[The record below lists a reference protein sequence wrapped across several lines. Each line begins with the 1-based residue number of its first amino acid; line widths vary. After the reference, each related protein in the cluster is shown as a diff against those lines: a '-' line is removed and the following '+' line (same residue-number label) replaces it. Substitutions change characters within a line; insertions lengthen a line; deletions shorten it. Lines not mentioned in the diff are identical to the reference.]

1 MTNTYNTIPTAAEAT
16 PLAPKKIYP
25 RKGLVA
31 GAAVASFIL
40 GMLAVTAAHA
50 RPAGAA
56 QAMLKGDPG
65 CNDENA
71 HADSSKLSEKLNKAM
86 KGDGF
91 IFIDD
96 TGNGKYQKETFV
108 QSFKF
113 ASGRCINCTLW
124 FCH

>member
-1 MTNTYNTIPTAAEAT
+1 MPAASIQST
-16 PLAPKKIYP
+16 PSSYSRLRWAD
-25 RKGLVA
+25 
-31 GAAVASFIL
+31 
-40 GMLAVTAAHA
+40 
-50 RPAGAA
+50 A